1 MSPLKHRAA
10 LALKS
15 SRTQLPVYPKRKIVP
30 CQIFA
35 ETPLI
40 PVTMITKQMNLKKKI
55 WFKWLSPLNQRRLD
69 RRRILKV
76 LHPGLEMKTIL
87 SYERSRSVPAVVN
100 KTKVN
105 IQAAFP
111 SSRML
116 LDQRPEV
123 SIEIPLKI
131 A

>member
-1 MSPLKHRAA
+1 
-10 LALKS
+10 
-15 SRTQLPVYPKRKIVP
+15 VYPKRKIVP

-40 PVTMITKQMNLKKKI
+40 QATMITKQMNLKKKI

-76 LHPGLEMKTIL
+76 LHRGLEMKTIL
-87 SYERSRSVPAVVN
+87 SYERYRSVPAGVN
-100 KTKVN
+100 KTIVN